1 MPSTQNGDLL
11 SIGEAARRLGVSVT
25 TLRRWDD
32 NGLIASTR
40 TLGGQRRFLA
50 EDVERLRSDAR
61 AHLPQKGYPAHV

>member
-40 TLGGQRRFLA
+40 PLGRHPPFLA
-50 EDVERLRSDAR
+50 EDVELLRSDAP

>member
-1 MPSTQNGDLL
+1 MPSTQNGDLI

-40 TLGGQRRFLA
+40 TLGGQRRFLT
-50 EDVERLRSDAR
+50 EDVERVKSER
-61 AHLPQKGYPAHV
+61 AA